1 MYDIII
7 IGAGPAGL
15 SAAIYGIR
23 AGKSVLVL
31 EGKTYGG
38 QIVNTPEVENYPGIQ
53 KVSGFEFA
61 TKLYEQ
67 AKDLGAQI
75 KMEKVL
81 AIERLEG
88 RSEYDLQAAEA
99 GPAEESGGNEVRGAE
114 VDRSEADGSEADE
127 PGGTMS
133 NSKDRENSRIL
144 VTTSKGNYEAGAVIL
159 AMGAK
164 NRQLGLS
171 KEKEMTGA
179 GISYCATC
187 DGMFYRDKSVAVN
200 GGGSTALEDA
210 LFLSNYCRE
219 VYLIHRRDTFR
230 GEQKLVD
237 ALKKRENVKFILNS
251 VITGLLGEGKLTGI
265 QIREKSGEEKVLM
278 IDGLFI
284 AIGQEPETALAK
296 ELVELDGK
304 GYIHAGEDCKTTAQG
319 IFVAG
324 DCRTKVIRQLT
335 TAASDGAV
343 AALMAVEYLD
353 QNAKQ

>member
-53 KVSGFEFA
+53 KMSGFEFA
-61 TKLYEQ
+61 TGLYKQ

-81 AIERLEG
+81 TVERAEG

-99 GPAEESGGNEVRGAE
+99 GPADESNSNEVHGA
-114 VDRSEADGSEADE
+114 EADGS
-127 PGGTMS
+127 GGTML
-133 NSKDRENSRIL
+133 NSRDRENSRIL

-164 NRQLGLS
+164 NRLLGIP
-171 KEKEMTGA
+171 KEKELTGA

-251 VITGLLGEGKLTGI
+251 VITGLLGEGKLTGV
-265 QIREKSGEEKVLM
+265 QIKKKGGEEKVLM
-278 IDGLFI
+278 VDGLFI

-296 ELVELDGK
+296 ELVEVDGK
-304 GYIHAGEDCKTTAQG
+304 GYIQAGEDCKTTVQG

-324 DCRTKVIRQLT
+324 DCRTKAIRQLT

-343 AALMAVEYLD
+343 AALMAAEYLD
-353 QNAKQ
+353 QREV